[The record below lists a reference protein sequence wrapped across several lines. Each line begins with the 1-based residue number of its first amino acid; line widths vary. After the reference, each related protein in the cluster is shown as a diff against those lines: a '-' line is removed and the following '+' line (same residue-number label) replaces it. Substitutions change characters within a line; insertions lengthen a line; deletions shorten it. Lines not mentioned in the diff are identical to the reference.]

1 MRHSSGRARRG
12 PCALQIAK
20 DGPAGGNP
28 LSGRRERKGGIL
40 EEERP
45 GGLGAAR
52 RGWER
57 RPLGGSGAEPSRDV
71 SWGLPRTRSQ
81 ECREMK
87 GRSGKT
93 FWGLEFRRDKSFERL
108 VGSRSWGDLVPWT
121 RFLASAVT
129 SPVVYLFS
137 MVR

>member
-1 MRHSSGRARRG
+1 MRHSDGRARRG

-57 RPLGGSGAEPSRDV
+57 RPLGGSGAEPSRDENLLA
-71 SWGLPRTRSQ
+71 GACLGHAPRSA
-81 ECREMK
+81 
-87 GRSGKT
+87 
-93 FWGLEFRRDKSFERL
+93 ER
-108 VGSRSWGDLVPWT
+108 
-121 RFLASAVT
+121 
-129 SPVVYLFS
+129 
-137 MVR
+137 